1 MNILVLMAGADEA
14 FREAGY
20 LFPKNLV
27 EIDGLPLAQRVL
39 QRLAPLTA
47 AGHRLICCIKQDED
61 RQYHTGEVIH
71 LLEPDAVVVKIPGV
85 TAGAACTALLAIEA
99 IDGAAP
105 LLILNGDQILFEDL
119 SAIVDGFAQRGLDGG
134 AIVFEAVHPRW
145 SYVKTDAEGL
155 VKEAAEKHPISN
167 LATAGCYYFARGD
180 DFIRCAMEMI
190 QKDAQVKGLF
200 YICPVFNEM
209 ILQGRRIG
217 IHKVPRD
224 SYHSLADPRGV
235 KRLEELLAAHKVAA

>member
-1 MNILVLMAGADEA
+1 VNILVLMAGADEA

-20 LFPKNLV
+20 VFPKNLV

-39 QRLAPLTA
+39 GQLAPLTA

-71 LLEPDAVVVKIPGV
+71 LLEPDAVIVKIPGG

-99 IDGAAP
+99 IDAEQP

-119 SAIVDGFAQRGLDGG
+119 ATVVADFGQRSLDGG

-145 SYVKTDAEGL
+145 SYVKIDGEGL
-155 VKEAAEKHPISN
+155 VKEAAEKRPISN
-167 LATAGCYYFARGD
+167 LATAGCYYFARGG
-180 DFIRCAMEMI
+180 DFIRSAMEMI

-217 IHKVPRD
+217 IYKVPRD
-224 SYHSLADPRGV
+224 SYHSLADPAGV
-235 KRLEELLAAHKVAA
+235 KRLEERLSARKVAA